1 MKKIAILGGG
11 IGGVEA
17 AISLRN
23 QGFSVTLVSNREYL
37 FIYPMSIW
45 IPTREKTFEDVSLPL
60 SDLAKVHG
68 FELIID
74 EVVGIN
80 AKDSTFTLSKI
91 GSVRYEY
98 LIVALG
104 SEKLYLEGME
114 NTVSIC
120 GLPEDS
126 IVIRDKIDMLL
137 QKNGGKLTAGFTGNP
152 IDVTGVRGE
161 PAFEFI
167 FNIHN
172 FLKKQKKRE
181 AFELTFFAPM
191 NSLGEKIADRT
202 AGEFGR
208 FFSKLKIN
216 TKLGENIV
224 GFEQNGIRFENGS
237 FLESDMTMFISGRCG
252 HSVLKNSDLPLNP
265 AGFVEIEDTCGVVG
279 FDRVFAVGD
288 IASIKGPDWRVKQG
302 HLAEIM
308 ARNAAFNIFSM
319 ENGSD
324 ARRSYVEQ
332 INLIYMLD
340 MGDSASLVY
349 KDSKRDF
356 LIPMPII
363 GHWIKKGWGR
373 YYKLSRL
380 NKIPRLPGA

>member
-191 NSLGEKIADRT
+191 NSLGEKIADRA